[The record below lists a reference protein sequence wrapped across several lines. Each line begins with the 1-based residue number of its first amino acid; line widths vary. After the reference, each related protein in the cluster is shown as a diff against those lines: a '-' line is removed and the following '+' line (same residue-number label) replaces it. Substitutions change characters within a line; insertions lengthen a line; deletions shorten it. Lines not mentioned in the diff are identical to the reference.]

1 MNRTLYEN
9 IVYGLELK
17 DTEKYD
23 IIKKIS
29 SIMNTMKLDEY
40 TKKTFI
46 EKLDD
51 NIGNEG
57 SKISGGQRQI
67 LWMIRALIRNPSII
81 IMDEPTSSLDANN
94 KEKIFEIIKNIGKN
108 KTILIISH
116 DNIGFNFRKIYMKQG
131 EIEQNFI

>member
-81 IMDEPTSSLDANN
+81 IMMSL
-94 KEKIFEIIKNIGKN
+94 
-108 KTILIISH
+108 LLH
-116 DNIGFNFRKIYMKQG
+116 
-131 EIEQNFI
+131 